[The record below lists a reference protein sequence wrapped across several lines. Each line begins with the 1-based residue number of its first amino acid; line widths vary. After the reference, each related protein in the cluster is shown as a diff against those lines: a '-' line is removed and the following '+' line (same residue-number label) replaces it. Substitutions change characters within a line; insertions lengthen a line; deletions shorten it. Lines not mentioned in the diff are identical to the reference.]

1 MVLTRLTITTKLSL
15 LLLFFVLIF
24 YGTIVHVFL
33 HIQKMMS
40 ISEEIVSI
48 NNVVASQSKVLIE
61 NLLEMDS
68 NAKKFAVLKK
78 EVYRDYFES
87 AQSNFNKS
95 IATIEHLSSRGY
107 TAPAAYSLFLDEFT
121 AHINLMS
128 EELTESPHAISWVD
142 EPTLNTW
149 LALLVQLRDLNQA
162 QTEESLMLIHQ
173 RSLQSTQNGLLG
185 FGFSV
190 LAAIFGVWFVSKSI
204 LIPLKELTH
213 GLRTLSQGDYTK
225 KIHVTSK
232 DEFHDLAIAYNEMNS
247 ELCEQENLRSDF
259 IATLSHEIR
268 TPLSSIQESV
278 NMLTEEVL
286 GTINEKQH
294 KFLTLAGGELARITK
309 LLNHLMHVSMLESS
323 TKGAIAT
330 EKINPIHLI
339 LDCTESL
346 STAAEKKN
354 ISIKQHFQEHIR
366 PVSGRREELQQ
377 IIINILGNALKFSP
391 VGSEVL
397 ISVLKSEKSGYVSIE
412 ISDLGPGISD
422 DETSLIF
429 NKYYRSKSVRK
440 HMDGVGLGLYISK
453 RLAKTVGGT
462 IQVKNN
468 PDQGCTFTIMIP
480 EAK

>member
-1 MVLTRLTITTKLSL
+1 
-15 LLLFFVLIF
+15 
-24 YGTIVHVFL
+24 
-33 HIQKMMS
+33 MMS

-68 NAKKFAVLKK
+68 NAKKLSVLKK
-78 EVYRDYFES
+78 PVYREYFETS
-87 AQSNFNKS
+87 LANIDTSVL
-95 IATIEHLSSRGY
+95 TIEHLSSRGY

-121 AHINLMS
+121 AHINLMRK
-128 EELTESPHAISWVD
+128 ELTVDPEVIFWVD
-142 EPTLNTW
+142 EDTLNTW

-162 QTEESLMLIHQ
+162 HTEDSLMSIHE

-185 FGFSV
+185 FGLSV
-190 LAAIFGVWFVSKSI
+190 LAAIFGVWFISKSI

-232 DEFHDLAIAYNEMNS
+232 DEFHDLAVAYNDMNS
-247 ELCEQENLRSDF
+247 ELSEQENMRTDF

-278 NMLTEEVL
+278 NMLAEEVL
-286 GTINEKQH
+286 GSINQKQH
-294 KFLTLAGGELARITK
+294 KFLTLASSELTRITQ

-323 TKGAIAT
+323 TKGMITT
-330 EKINPIHLI
+330 EKINPVHLI

-346 STAAEKKN
+346 STAAETK
-354 ISIKQHFQEHIR
+354 SIQIKHTFQENLN
-366 PVSGRREELQQ
+366 PVRGRRSELQQ

-391 VGSEVL
+391 IGSEVL
-397 ISVLKSEKSGYVSIE
+397 ISVLKSENSGYVSIE
-412 ISDLGPGISD
+412 IADSGPGISE
-422 DETSLIF
+422 DERSLIF

-453 RLAKTVGGT
+453 RLAKAVGGT

-468 PDQGCTFTIMIP
+468 PDNGCTFAIIMP